1 MRGKGELAG
10 NNEAH
15 KSKSLV
21 GKFLKFNLFNFWPHP
36 AACWILVPQPGVK
49 PTPPALT
56 SRVLTTRPLGRS
68 LVGKSHKEEK
78 ERLKICTG
86 KKKKNKH
93 LILMKTILV
102 KWKQFNCGF
111 SKIDQ
116 RIKLINGVAAF
127 LNYRCTYLELGL
139 VSCNHE
145 FEIPQMFIHL
155 LATHHPKLPRTA
167 IRQYHKLAGLT

>member
-1 MRGKGELAG
+1 M
-10 NNEAH
+10 
-15 KSKSLV
+15 
-21 GKFLKFNLFNFWPHP
+21 
-36 AACWILVPQPGVK
+36 
-49 PTPPALT
+49 
-56 SRVLTTRPLGRS
+56 
-68 LVGKSHKEEK
+68 GKSHKEEK

-86 KKKKNKH
+86 KKNKQKKH

-116 RIKLINGVAAF
+116 RIKLINGVGAF

-145 FEIPQMFIHL
+145 FEMPQMFIHI
-155 LATHHPKLPRTA
+155 LATHHPKLPRAA